1 MEITL
6 SRATL
11 RRILFTVMALIV
23 GAGLVAEV
31 LKSGL
36 RVRGVRAWI
45 PIFSLSYEQ
54 NIPTWYSSCLLLVCS
69 MLLAVIAMGA
79 CKSKAAYVRHWWLL
93 AAGFL
98 YISLD
103 ETVSLHEAASG
114 WMHLSGILYFS
125 WVIPAGILVTIL
137 GISYLRFLAHLP
149 KKTRLQFIVAGG
161 IYVTGALVMELPLGY
176 WTEQQGSQNFVY
188 AAIDLVEESMEILGV
203 TLFLLS
209 LVEYMQTRTWTIGF
223 SLGMAEAPA
232 VAPAETLVEPASG
245 SPPTERPLQ

>member
-1 MEITL
+1 MELTL
-6 SRATL
+6 SRAKL
-11 RRILFTVMALIV
+11 RRILFTLMALVV
-23 GAGLVAEV
+23 GAGAVVEV

-36 RVRGVRAWI
+36 RVRGIRAWV

-69 MLLAVIAMGA
+69 LLLAVIAMGA
-79 CKSKAAYVRHWWLL
+79 RKSNASYVRHWWLL

-114 WMHLSGILYFS
+114 WMDLGGVLYFS
-125 WVIPAGILVTIL
+125 WVIPAGILVTVL

-149 KKTRLQFIVAGG
+149 KRTRLQFIVAGG

-209 LVEYMQTRTWTIGF
+209 LLEYLQEKRWTIGF
-223 SLGMAEAPA
+223 SHG
-232 VAPAETLVEPASG
+232 
-245 SPPTERPLQ
+245 PTSS

>member
-6 SRATL
+6 PRARL
-11 RRILFTVMALIV
+11 RRILFTAMALV
-23 GAGLVAEV
+23 VAAGLVAEV

-36 RVRGVRAWI
+36 QVRGVRGWV

-54 NIPTWYSSCLLLVCS
+54 NIPTWYSSGLLLVCS

-79 CKSKAAYVRHWWLL
+79 RKSNAPYVRHWWLL

-114 WMHLSGILYFS
+114 WIRLSGVLYFS
-125 WVIPAGILVTIL
+125 WVIPAGILVLIL
-137 GISYLRFLAHLP
+137 GISYLRFLKHLP
-149 KKTRLQFIVAGG
+149 NKTRVQFILAGA

-176 WTEQQGSQNFVY
+176 WTDQHGSRNFGY

-209 LVEYMQTRTWTIGF
+209 LLEYLQGQRWTIGF
-223 SLGMAEAPA
+223 SLTAP
-232 VAPAETLVEPASG
+232 EP
-245 SPPTERPLQ
+245 PPP

>member
-11 RRILFTVMALIV
+11 RRILFIAMALVV

-36 RVRGVRAWI
+36 RVRGVRVWAALL
-45 PIFSLSYEQ
+45 SLSYEQ
-54 NIPTWYSSCLLLVCS
+54 NIPTWYTSSLLLACS
-69 MLLAVIAMGA
+69 MLLAVIAVGA
-79 CKSKAAYVRHWWLL
+79 RNSKAPHVPHWWLL

-114 WMHLSGILYFS
+114 WMRLGGVLYFS
-125 WVIPAGILVTIL
+125 WVIPAGILVVLL

-149 KKTRLQFIVAGG
+149 KKTRLQFIVAGA
-161 IYVTGALVMELPLGY
+161 IYVTGAVVMELPLGY
-176 WTEQQGSQNFVY
+176 WTEQHGSQSFGY

-209 LVEYMQTRTWTIGF
+209 LMDYLHAQRWTIGF
-223 SLGMAEAPA
+223 
-232 VAPAETLVEPASG
+232 EPAPV
-245 SPPTERPLQ
+245 SPPADPSLQ